1 MWKLYLIEILGN
13 SIWFFGLVSII
24 LTFIVAFYY
33 GYCID
38 EDIKVNARRIKAL
51 IACSLICISITILMP
66 SKKFMY
72 VTLGINETIDFI
84 QNNEEAKKIS
94 SKTLQIINNKL
105 DKYLDADSDE
115 KSTQDEQ

>member
-51 IACSLICISITILMP
+51 IASAIFCISITILMP

-72 VTLGINETIDFI
+72 TVLGINETLDFI

-94 SKTLQIINNKL
+94 SKTLQLINKKL
-105 DKYLDADSDE
+105 DNYLTEEE
-115 KSTQDEQ
+115 K